1 MQSKIPW
8 VRNFVPH
15 KVLHVPYEDPKKS
28 PIKRSKRLSKKRRDA
43 VKKGTTKKNKTHGG
57 ICPGWPGGGKGY
69 VKKESCDDLA
79 SCIEWHSYF

>member
-28 PIKRSKRLSKKRRDA
+28 PIE
-43 VKKGTTKKNKTHGG
+43 KKGTTKKNKTHGG